1 MDLGPARY
9 VGPIDELSS
18 PVRKGRRRLVVSPH
32 VWLLPAPVATQPN
45 GEVARVYWFG
55 VDRLIRGEGRGV
67 MSWSWQGRDIPMP
80 VVRLGDADIWGITLR
95 IVDDLVTRLK
105 RGR

>member
-1 MDLGPARY
+1 M
-9 VGPIDELSS
+9 
-18 PVRKGRRRLVVSPH
+18 
-32 VWLLPAPVATQPN
+32 
-45 GEVARVYWFG
+45 YWFG